1 MEGNLRRR
9 CRWPAVGLA
18 VCKAMNP
25 SDMGQLLRAAAG
37 ALFAQGALH
46 GELFRLDWSE
56 EKSRLFRMLLSLL
69 AGTVFMLCSLLS
81 LGTLVMVL
89 CWDTPHRIPVQITLT
104 LIYCSGMLIAWYR
117 FHKLA
122 ALGGQAFAD
131 SLAELGTDITLI
143 RNTLGDN
150 NAQ

>member
-1 MEGNLRRR
+1 
-9 CRWPAVGLA
+9 
-18 VCKAMNP
+18 MNP
-25 SDMGQLLRAAAG
+25 PDMGQLLRAAAG

-89 CWDTPHRIPVQITLT
+89 CWDTQYRIPVQITLT
-104 LIYCSGMLIAWYR
+104 LFYCSGMLIAWYR

-122 ALGGQAFAD
+122 ALGSQAFAD

-143 RNTLGDN
+143 RNTLGDDN
-150 NAQ
+150 VQ